1 MCFPSA
7 KIRKFFL
14 ASEQNRVTI
23 LSHRGGEYFIRV
35 QTGNIRAWAWVEG
48 MIITRENL
56 LERCT
61 LITFT
66 ATLCYQQLC
75 FSFYDLYLLNDR
87 MNIFTVEDRT
97 VYSLALISRA
107 KFD

>member
-1 MCFPSA
+1 MFPFGENS
-7 KIRKFFL
+7 KIFSRFGTK
-14 ASEQNRVTI
+14 SSDYS
-23 LSHRGGEYFIRV
+23 LSSRRRIFHPV

-66 ATLCYQQLC
+66 VTLCYQQLC